1 MSSKKLEN
9 VSDVIERLKAATNSR
24 NDADLARLLGI
35 GSSRI
40 PMWKKRG
47 MIDMLLIAQKCE
59 QINHEWLLTGK
70 GEMLSTDKT
79 QDKGRLNPVQQQV
92 NEEKGKYIE
101 DGLKLAFHAIGRRM
115 TPDHIVEG
123 DFLIFDKTATPDQGD
138 YVLVKIDDDGPG
150 IVKWRPGDPP
160 PIGVLVKLVRERE
173 VLRK

>member
-1 MSSKKLEN
+1 M
-9 VSDVIERLKAATNSR
+9 DVGNIQKYL
-24 NDADLARLLGI
+24 NDKRRPGTTVLQRFESLGCNT
-35 GSSRI
+35 S
-40 PMWKKRG
+40 
-47 MIDMLLIAQKCE
+47 
-59 QINHEWLLTGK
+59 WLLTGE
-70 GEMLSTDKT
+70 GEMMISKPSEK
-79 QDKGRLNPVQQQV
+79 QPENGRLTPVQQQV

-115 TPDHIVEG
+115 TPGHIVEG
-123 DFLIFDKTATPDQGD
+123 DFLIFDKTATPDYGD

>member
-1 MSSKKLEN
+1 LIKYG
-9 VSDVIERLKAATNSR
+9 DIA
-24 NDADLARLLGI
+24 ARLEQFMIYKGWTKTTLASACGVLPQNINRYLSGKSDPSKLIIRLI
-35 GSSRI
+35 GEGLN
-40 PMWKKRG
+40 PDW
-47 MIDMLLIAQKCE
+47 A
-59 QINHEWLLTGK
+59 HTGQ
-70 GEMLSTDKT
+70 GEMVTDLKKP
-79 QDKGRLNPVQQQV
+79 DNGRLTPVQQQV

-115 TPDHIVEG
+115 TPGHIVEG
-123 DFLIFDKTATPDQGD
+123 DFLIFDKTATPDPGD